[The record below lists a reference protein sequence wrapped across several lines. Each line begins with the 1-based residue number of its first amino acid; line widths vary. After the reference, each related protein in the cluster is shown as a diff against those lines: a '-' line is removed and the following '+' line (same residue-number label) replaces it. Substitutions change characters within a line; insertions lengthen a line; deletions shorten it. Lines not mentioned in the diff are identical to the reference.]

1 MGSRPVFFRTGR
13 SPRRANLHKCGLAQS
28 PSFDCGQRQT
38 VNHVVDTCPLTE
50 FKGGLNLLH
59 DAYVDA
65 VICLE
70 STVSAALTHTRLMAP
85 FPGLPR

>member
-1 MGSRPVFFRTGR
+1 MNRFQTGQG
-13 SPRRANLHKCGLAQS
+13 PCRANLHKCGLTQS

-59 DAYVDA
+59 EVYVDA
-65 VICLE
+65 GGGYVWNLLC
-70 STVSAALTHTRLMAP
+70 AALTHVRLMAP

>member
-1 MGSRPVFFRTGR
+1 MNRFQTGQG
-13 SPRRANLHKCGLAQS
+13 PCRANLHKCGLVQS
-28 PSFDCGQRQT
+28 PSFDCGQRQA

-50 FKGGLNLLH
+50 FKDGLNLLH
-59 DAYVDA
+59 EVYVDA